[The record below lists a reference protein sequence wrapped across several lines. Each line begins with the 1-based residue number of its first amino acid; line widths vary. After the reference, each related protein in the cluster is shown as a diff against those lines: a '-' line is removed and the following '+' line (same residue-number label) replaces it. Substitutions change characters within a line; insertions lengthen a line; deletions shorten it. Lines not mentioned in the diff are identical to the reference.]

1 MGDCEDRGGGGG
13 ARRGAKRQ
21 VGVVVLVRDVKP
33 HVYLEYVFTVA
44 LNRCLAGT
52 GGVRSVAF
60 GPTYAYV
67 YIFVWDKCVSGNQVL
82 TILVVE
88 AVGSGERCWCWG
100 CGGLYVASNWFGS

>member
-1 MGDCEDRGGGGG
+1 MLEHGRRCGWWGGGMGDCEDRGGGGG

-33 HVYLEYVFTVA
+33 HVYLEYVFTPVA

-67 YIFVWDKCVSGNQVL
+67 YVFVWDKCVRAIKLKQ
-82 TILVVE
+82 
-88 AVGSGERCWCWG
+88 W
-100 CGGLYVASNWFGS
+100 